1 MDLDTDTWVC
11 PPCSDPAGL
20 RPGGKGSLGHP
31 CLGSEAPLG
40 GGSSGWPQR
49 ALGTGW
55 LVEGRGW
62 ADQQQES
69 GMRLGKGG
77 TSKPSL
83 NGPLAGSRAWGVKTE
98 VPRTG
103 KGIKSPLRP

>member
-1 MDLDTDTWVC
+1 M
-11 PPCSDPAGL
+11 
-20 RPGGKGSLGHP
+20 
-31 CLGSEAPLG
+31 
-40 GGSSGWPQR
+40 
-49 ALGTGW
+49 
-55 LVEGRGW
+55 EGRGW

-83 NGPLAGSRAWGVKTE
+83 NGPLAGSRAWGMKTE
-98 VPRTG
+98 VARTAFEGG